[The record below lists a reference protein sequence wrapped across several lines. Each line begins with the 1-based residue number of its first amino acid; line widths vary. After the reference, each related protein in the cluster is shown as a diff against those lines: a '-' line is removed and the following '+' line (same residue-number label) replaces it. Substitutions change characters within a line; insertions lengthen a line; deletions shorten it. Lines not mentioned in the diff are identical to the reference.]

1 MSSGT
6 TAQTRIT
13 VGDILHAIRWP
24 MYISAATLVL
34 TGYLSGINVAI
45 TALLLTLLEISVSFD
60 NATVN
65 ALIVDKLNK
74 T

>member
-1 MSSGT
+1 
-6 TAQTRIT
+6 
-13 VGDILHAIRWP
+13 